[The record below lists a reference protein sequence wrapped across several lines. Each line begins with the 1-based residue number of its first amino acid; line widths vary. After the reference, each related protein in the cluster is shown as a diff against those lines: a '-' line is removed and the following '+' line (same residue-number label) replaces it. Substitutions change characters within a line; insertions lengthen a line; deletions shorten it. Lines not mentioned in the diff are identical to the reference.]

1 MFFVK
6 GQKPV
11 RPVAGIYNERLR
23 YFRNILVRRF
33 PSTTPV
39 SQQEFVEF
47 YKGRKRTN
55 YQNAVDSL
63 ASRSIEP
70 RDAHVKAFVKAEFIN
85 FTSKADPDPRVISPR
100 DPRYNVEVGKYLR
113 PIEHRLYAAIGRM
126 FDGPTV
132 LKGYNAKEM
141 GLIFQ
146 RKWSSFR
153 DPVAV
158 GLDASRF
165 DQHVSV
171 EALKWEHSVY
181 NGIFKSDELR
191 KLLKWQ
197 LKNKVYG
204 HCKDG
209 KLKYTVDG
217 CRMSGDMNTALG
229 NCLIM
234 CALVHC
240 YLKERCIVGSLA
252 NNGDDCVVIIESK
265 DLAKFSAGL
274 DEWFKEMGFIMK
286 VEEPVYELEKIEFC
300 QTHPVYNGETYVMT
314 RNYPTSL
321 AKDGLSLKTLTSD
334 NVLKSWTDA
343 VGMGGQA
350 LSSGIPV
357 YQSFYGAFLRASSSI
372 VPKITKQNSLRRK
385 RKHEV
390 ELEGG
395 LAWLSARME
404 RKIRP
409 ISDAARFSFYLAFGT
424 TPDQQITLEHYFDE
438 YNFSLQH
445 KQLAASERLPN
456 WFV

>member
-1 MFFVK
+1 
-6 GQKPV
+6 
-11 RPVAGIYNERLR
+11 
-23 YFRNILVRRF
+23 
-33 PSTTPV
+33 V

-47 YKGRKRTN
+47 YKGRKRTV

-63 ASRSIEP
+63 ASRSVEP
-70 RDAHVKAFVKAEFIN
+70 RDAFVKAFVKAEFIN

-100 DPRYNVEVGKYLR
+100 DPRYNVEVGKFLR
-113 PIEHRLYAAIGRM
+113 PIEHKIYSAIGRM

-132 LKGYNAKEM
+132 LKGYNASEM
-141 GLIFQ
+141 GSIFE
-146 RKWSSFR
+146 RKWRTFR
-153 DPVAV
+153 NPVAV

-181 NGIFKSDELR
+181 NGIFKSEELR

-197 LKNKVYG
+197 LRNKVYG

-240 YLKERCIVGSLA
+240 YLKERNIIGSLA

-265 DLAKFSAGL
+265 HLDRFSTGL
-274 DEWFKEMGFIMK
+274 GDWFKEMGFIMK

-300 QTHPVYNGETYVMT
+300 QTHPVFNGVSYVMT
-314 RNYPTSL
+314 RNFPTSL
-321 AKDGLSLKTLTSD
+321 AKDGLSLKTLTS
-334 NVLKSWTDA
+334 NSVLKSWTNA

-350 LSSGIPV
+350 LSSGIPI
-357 YQSFYGAFLRASSSI
+357 YQSFYGSFLRASESVSA
-372 VPKITKQNSLRRK
+372 KSAKQNSSRR
-385 RKHEV
+385 RRDHEIK
-390 ELEGG
+390 LEGG
-395 LAWLSARME
+395 LAWLSARMV
-404 RKIRP
+404 RRVRLV
-409 ISDAARFSFYLAFGT
+409 SDASRFSFYLAFGI
-424 TPDQQITLEHYFDE
+424 TPDQQIALEHYFDE

-445 KQLAASERLPN
+445 KELGASEKLPN